1 MCPVCVCHVL
11 PYSGPLPVNFD
22 PSLLGVCWF
31 YHYASNHGDIG
42 TDLIRETV
50 RAMSQSDLSE
60 VSIYNPLCAP
70 AIDCLCSFA
79 VW

>member
-1 MCPVCVCHVL
+1 MVSAWVGVCHVF

-31 YHYASNHGDIG
+31 CHYASNHGDIG
-42 TDLIRETV
+42 TDLRETV

-70 AIDCLCSFA
+70 AIDLSL
-79 VW
+79 